1 MVVLRH
7 WVYHMNGTVTYQLL
21 PSVPKSEKS
30 NCQTNHRN
38 TIFNPPKNVFVF
50 FLLFRHCSI
59 QNHCS
64 VHGLYI
70 FSWSALMQETRAIF
84 GKVASKNCTSASVF
98 PRWLTF
104 FWATQIMQ
112 KNVKFM
118 WCSLHTWT
126 LQVSMKKRNDIFLC
140 LFLGIWGVCKPIASF
155 NRMFP
160 GYEGLDWDCYC
171 SLHHVVFTSG
181 HKCEYGTFGIC
192 LFVSQRRRC
201 PKHSTEKKA
210 TTFKFQCGARNMSTI
225 WVGTITSR
233 GMTATSSE

>member
-1 MVVLRH
+1 MVF
-7 WVYHMNGTVTYQLL
+7 TTYLDP
-21 PSVPKSEKS
+21 PSIHEK
-30 NCQTNHRN
+30 
-38 TIFNPPKNVFVF
+38 
-50 FLLFRHCSI
+50 
-59 QNHCS
+59 
-64 VHGLYI
+64 
-70 FSWSALMQETRAIF
+70 
-84 GKVASKNCTSASVF
+84 
-98 PRWLTF
+98 
-104 FWATQIMQ
+104 TQ
-112 KNVKFM
+112 
-118 WCSLHTWT
+118 WY
-126 LQVSMKKRNDIFLC
+126 FLC

-233 GMTATSSE
+233 GMQLPHRNNTLRFFWDDTHEWLPYICFSWSEAASCSAMPSHPLI